1 MAGFIKLHRKMLKW
15 GWYSDP
21 NTFRVFMHL
30 LLTASYEENEF
41 RGVKLKAG
49 DVVFGRKKLAQ
60 ELGLSERQVRTSLEH
75 LISTNEITI
84 KTTNRFSIATIENW
98 AKYQCRDYETDQQ
111 TDQQKVQQ
119 PTNNRPTTDHTQE
132 GKESKKVR
140 NIFYPPTVEEVRAYC
155 LERGNGIDPEVFWNF
170 YESKNWMVGKNKMK
184 KWKSAIITWEK
195 NHPEQKAPPP
205 PKKTQEEIDRELMI
219 LEEIR
224 AQESEQRRM
233 EREALHGKN
242 S

>member
-1 MAGFIKLHRKMLKW
+1 MAGYVKLHRKMLNW

-41 RGVKLKAG
+41 RGMKLKAG

-60 ELGLSERQVRTSLEH
+60 ELGLSERQVRTAIEH

-84 KTTNRFSIATIENW
+84 KTTNRFTVATIENW
-98 AKYQCRDYETDQQ
+98 TKYQSHEPDTDQRI
-111 TDQQKVQQ
+111 DQQADQQ
-119 PTNNRPTTDHTQE
+119 ATNKRPTSDHTQE

-140 NIFYPPTVEEVRAYC
+140 IYRDIYKGPTVDDVREYC
-155 LERGNGIDPEVFWNF
+155 FEKGYTHVDPETFVNF

-184 KWKSAIITWEK
+184 NWKSAVAGWESR
-195 NHPEQKAPPP
+195 NR
-205 PKKTQEEIDRELMI
+205 KKSPAREGRLDWID
-219 LEEIR
+219 
-224 AQESEQRRM
+224 
-233 EREALHGKN
+233 AL
-242 S
+242 